1 MRASWGVG
9 RGEGRG
15 RVRAMTFFPRP
26 GKRVAGVRGGV
37 APAMSAQPV
46 LGRAMRFGRP
56 SRKKSAQDFFPVS
69 KFFMK
74 RVSGSFH

>member
-1 MRASWGVG
+1 
-9 RGEGRG
+9 
-15 RVRAMTFFPRP
+15 MTFFPRP

-56 SRKKSAQDFFPVS
+56 SRKKSAQDIFSGLKIFHEAGFGFISLIV
-69 KFFMK
+69 MK
-74 RVSGSFH
+74 LYD

>member
-1 MRASWGVG
+1 
-9 RGEGRG
+9 
-15 RVRAMTFFPRP
+15 MTFFPRP

-56 SRKKSAQDFFPVS
+56 SRKKSAQDNFPDS
-69 KFFMK
+69 KNF
-74 RVSGSFH
+74 S